1 MSDAPAET
9 QTPAKMA
16 FLILS
21 DDPARALPGLVMA
34 TRMKENRGADVRV
47 LFFGPGVKLAASG
60 TIDEPLQALQ
70 QAGILPKA
78 CRANVEQYGLADAV
92 EARPLELLAAGAEV
106 EEFARQGY
114 TVLSF

>member
-1 MSDAPAET
+1 MSDAPADR
-9 QTPAKMA
+9 QTPAKVA

-60 TIDEPLQALQ
+60 DVDEQLHALRQA
-70 QAGILPKA
+70 AIVPKA
-78 CRANVEQYGLADAV
+78 CRANVEQYGLSDAV

-106 EEFARQGY
+106 EEFARLGY

>member
-1 MSDAPAET
+1 MTTTTSPARV
-9 QTPAKMA
+9 A

-34 TRMKENRGADVRV
+34 ARMKTNRGADVRV

-60 TIDEPLQALQ
+60 VADEQLEALRA
-70 QAGILPKA
+70 AGIGAKA
-78 CRANVEQYGLADAV
+78 CSANVEQYGLGAEVAT
-92 EARPLELLAAGAEV
+92 RPLELLAAGAEV
-106 EEFARQGY
+106 EEYARLGY